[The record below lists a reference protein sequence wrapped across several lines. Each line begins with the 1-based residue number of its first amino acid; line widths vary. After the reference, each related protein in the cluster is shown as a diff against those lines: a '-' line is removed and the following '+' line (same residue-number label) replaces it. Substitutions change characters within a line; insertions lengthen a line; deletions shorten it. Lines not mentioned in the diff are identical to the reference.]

1 MKNLISKH
9 SLFILLITFNILF
22 AVFFGSDFGDSADE
36 NTRYNFA
43 LESIARYSN
52 LEPNPRIGDKGP
64 IYFVLAK
71 IGGDLIRL
79 INPSLSNIQAWHYSH
94 FLSFILATIAFYS
107 ICLHFLSPQLAFVT
121 SALFNTQPLL
131 FGHAFINP
139 KDIPFMSLFLLTISS
154 GLMMVNKLKD
164 KNNNNHKSDFFPAL
178 SRSIRQ
184 DWLNL
189 KLIPK
194 IFYFLSNLINLF
206 VIVLLTIFA
215 DQVQLIIQTM
225 INKLND
231 GWVYN
236 IINRLAQT
244 LFNGDIR
251 NGISI
256 QNTKTVYPYLMIFLI
271 IIVLLFILGLSIHY
285 FPKSIGT
292 LSGFSSRNELR
303 SDLSI
308 ILRNKWIYLSGLIL
322 GISITNRSLGLAAG
336 LYILIYIWVKD
347 RSKFIPTAT
356 IYLGISLLVV
366 YLSWPGLWGNPVIG
380 IFKSFLGVSTFSWG
394 GKVLFFGETLS
405 PNNLP
410 AMYIPTLMSIQ
421 LTIPAL
427 ILFFVGVTVSLVKRY
442 RNELDKT
449 LFFIVATWL
458 FLPLMMIFIVKPSI
472 YDNFRHFLFLTPPVF
487 LFAGLGI
494 KYIYSAINKKII
506 SFLLTFAILLPG
518 IIGII
523 NLHPYQYIYYNSF
536 IGGVEGAF
544 RKFETDYWY
553 TSYYESTKYINE
565 VSSKNDTILVY
576 GSWQIVDYYAREDLT
591 IIKYNKDDEQTQFE
605 ESDYAIISTRGNKDL
620 SLYPDEQ
627 TIFTIEKSGA
637 TLAVVRKLK

>member
-1 MKNLISKH
+1 MKKLISKH

-107 ICLHFLSPQLAFVT
+107 ICLHFLSPQIAFIT

-164 KNNNNHKSDFFPAL
+164 NNKNNNGSDFFPVL

-189 KLIPK
+189 KQFPKLI
-194 IFYFLSNLINLF
+194 YFLSTSINLI
-206 VIVLLTIFA
+206 IILLLNIFA
-215 DQVQLIIQTM
+215 EQVQLKIQSM
-225 INKLND
+225 INKLNV

-236 IINRLAQT
+236 IINSLAQT

-271 IIVLLFILGLSIHY
+271 IIVLLFFLGLSISY
-285 FPKSIGT
+285 FPKSIGF
-292 LSGFSSRNELR
+292 LSGFSSRKDLR
-303 SDLSI
+303 TDFSI
-308 ILRNKWIYLSGLIL
+308 ILRNKWVYLSSLIL

-336 LYILIYIWVKD
+336 LFILFYLWIKD
-347 RSKFIPTAT
+347 RSKFISTSI

-366 YLSWPGLWGNPVIG
+366 YSSWPGLWGNPIIG
-380 IFKSFLGVSTFSWG
+380 VFKSFLGVSTFSWG

-421 LTIPAL
+421 FTIPAL
-427 ILFFVGVTVSLVKRY
+427 ILFLVGVTVSLVKRY

-449 LFFIVATWL
+449 LFFIIATWL
-458 FLPLMMIFIVKPSI
+458 FLPLIMIFIVKPSI

-494 KYIYSAINKKII
+494 KYIFSKINNKII
-506 SFLLTFAILLPG
+506 SFLFTFAILLPG
-518 IIGII
+518 IVGII
-523 NLHPYQYIYYNSF
+523 DLHPYQYIYYNNL

-544 RKFETDYWY
+544 RRFETDYWY
-553 TSYYESTKYINE
+553 TSYYESTKYINQ

-591 IIKYNKDDEQTQFE
+591 IIKYSKDDEETQFE

-620 SLYPDEQ
+620 YLLPDEQ
-627 TIFTIEKSGA
+627 TIFTIEESGA

>member
-1 MKNLISKH
+1 MKNLTSKH

-154 GLMMVNKLKD
+154 GLIMVNKLKD
-164 KNNNNHKSDFFPAL
+164 KNNHGSDLFPAL

-189 KLIPK
+189 KQIPK

-215 DQVQLIIQTM
+215 DQVQLKIQSM

-231 GWVYN
+231 GWVYKF
-236 IINRLAQT
+236 INSLAQT

-271 IIVLLFILGLSIHY
+271 IIVLLYILGLSIYY

-292 LSGFSSRNELR
+292 LSGFSSRKELR
-303 SDLSI
+303 NDFSI
-308 ILRNKWIYLSGLIL
+308 ILRNKWVYLSGLIL

-336 LYILIYIWVKD
+336 LFILFYLWVKN
-347 RSKFIPTAT
+347 RSKFISTSI

-366 YLSWPGLWGNPVIG
+366 YLSWPGLWGNPIIG

-427 ILFFVGVTVSLVKRY
+427 ILFFVGVTISLVKRY

-449 LFFIVATWL
+449 LFFIIATWL

-518 IIGII
+518 ILGII
-523 NLHPYQYIYYNSF
+523 NLHPYQYIYYNSL

-553 TSYYESTKYINE
+553 TSYYESTKFINE

-576 GSWQIVDYYAREDLT
+576 GSWQIVDYYAREDLNV
-591 IIKYNKDDEQTQFE
+591 IKYNKDDEQTQFE

-627 TIFTIEKSGA
+627 TIFTVKKSGA
-637 TLAVVRKLK
+637 TLAVVKKFK

>member
-1 MKNLISKH
+1 MKKLISKH

-107 ICLHFLSPQLAFVT
+107 ICLHFLSPQIAFIT

-164 KNNNNHKSDFFPAL
+164 NNKNNNGSDFFPVL

-189 KLIPK
+189 KQFPKLI
-194 IFYFLSNLINLF
+194 YFLSTLINL
-206 VIVLLTIFA
+206 IIILLLNIFA
-215 DQVQLIIQTM
+215 EQVQLKIQSM
-225 INKLND
+225 INKLNV

-236 IINRLAQT
+236 IINSLAQT

-271 IIVLLFILGLSIHY
+271 IIVLLFILGLSISY
-285 FPKSIGT
+285 FPKSIGF
-292 LSGFSSRNELR
+292 LSGFSSRKDLR
-303 SDLSI
+303 TDFSI
-308 ILRNKWIYLSGLIL
+308 ILRNKWVYLSGLIL

-336 LYILIYIWVKD
+336 LYILFYLWVKD
-347 RSKFIPTAT
+347 RSKFISTSIT
-356 IYLGISLLVV
+356 YLGISLLVV
-366 YLSWPGLWGNPVIG
+366 YLSWPGLWGNPIIG
-380 IFKSFLGVSTFSWG
+380 VFKSFLGVSTFSWG

-421 LTIPAL
+421 FTIPAL
-427 ILFFVGVTVSLVKRY
+427 ILFLVGVTVSLVKRY

-449 LFFIVATWL
+449 LFFIIATWL
-458 FLPLMMIFIVKPSI
+458 FLPLIMIFIVKPSI

-494 KYIYSAINKKII
+494 KYIFSKINNKII
-506 SFLLTFAILLPG
+506 SFLFTFAILLPG
-518 IIGII
+518 IVGII
-523 NLHPYQYIYYNSF
+523 DLHPYQYIYYNSL

-544 RKFETDYWY
+544 RRFETDYWY
-553 TSYYESTKYINE
+553 TSYYESTKYINQ

-591 IIKYNKDDEQTQFE
+591 IIKYSKDDEETQFE

-620 SLYPDEQ
+620 YLLPDEQ
-627 TIFTIEKSGA
+627 TIFTIEESGA

>member
-64 IYFVLAK
+64 IYFVMAK
-71 IGGDLIRL
+71 IGGDIIRL

-107 ICLHFLSPQLAFVT
+107 ICLHFLSPQIAFVT

-164 KNNNNHKSDFFPAL
+164 NNKNNSGSDFFPAL

-189 KLIPK
+189 KQIPK
-194 IFYFLSNLINLF
+194 TFYFLSTIINLF
-206 VIVLLTIFA
+206 VILLLSIFA
-215 DQVQLIIQTM
+215 EQVQLKIQST

-251 NGISI
+251 NGISL

-271 IIVLLFILGLSIHY
+271 IIVILFILGLSTNY
-285 FPKSIGT
+285 FPKSIGF
-292 LSGFSSRNELR
+292 LSGFSSRKELGT
-303 SDLSI
+303 DFSI
-308 ILRNKWIYLSGLIL
+308 ILRNKWVYLSGLIL

-336 LYILIYIWVKD
+336 LYILFYLWVKD
-347 RSKFIPTAT
+347 RSKFISTSI
-356 IYLGISLLVV
+356 IYLGLSLFVV
-366 YLSWPGLWGNPVIG
+366 YLSWPGLWGNPIIG

-410 AMYIPTLMSIQ
+410 AIYIPTLMSIQ

-427 ILFFVGVTVSLVKRY
+427 ILFFVGVTVFLVKRY

-449 LFFIVATWL
+449 LFFIIATWL
-458 FLPLMMIFIVKPSI
+458 FLPLFMIFLVKPSI

-494 KYIYSAINKKII
+494 KYIFSTINKKIM

-553 TSYYESTKYINE
+553 TSYFESTKYINQ

-591 IIKYNKDDEQTQFE
+591 IIGYSKDDEETQFK

-620 SLYPDEQ
+620 YLLPDEQ
-627 TIFTIEKSGA
+627 TIFTIEESGA
-637 TLAVVRKLK
+637 TLVVVRKLK

>member
-154 GLMMVNKLKD
+154 GLIMVNKLKD
-164 KNNNNHKSDFFPAL
+164 KNNHGSDFFPAL

-189 KLIPK
+189 KQIPK

-215 DQVQLIIQTM
+215 DQVQLKIQSM

-271 IIVLLFILGLSIHY
+271 IIVLLYILGLSIYY

-292 LSGFSSRNELR
+292 LSGFSSRKELR
-303 SDLSI
+303 SDFSI
-308 ILRNKWIYLSGLIL
+308 ILRNKWVYLSGLIL

-336 LYILIYIWVKD
+336 LYILFYLWVKN
-347 RSKFIPTAT
+347 RSKFISTSI

-366 YLSWPGLWGNPVIG
+366 YLSWPGLWGNPIIG

-494 KYIYSAINKKII
+494 KYIFSKINNKLI

-518 IIGII
+518 IVGII
-523 NLHPYQYIYYNSF
+523 NLHPYQYIYYNSL

-544 RKFETDYWY
+544 RRFETDYWY
-553 TSYYESTKYINE
+553 TSYYESTKYINQ

-591 IIKYNKDDEQTQFE
+591 IIKYNKDDEETQFE

-620 SLYPDEQ
+620 YLLPDEQ
-627 TIFTIEKSGA
+627 TIFTIEESGA

>member
-64 IYFVLAK
+64 IYFVMAK

-154 GLMMVNKLKD
+154 GLMMVNKLKGTN
-164 KNNNNHKSDFFPAL
+164 KNNNGSDFFPLL

-189 KLIPK
+189 KQIPK
-194 IFYFLSNLINLF
+194 ILYFLSTLINLF
-206 VIVLLTIFA
+206 IILLLNIFA
-215 DQVQLIIQTM
+215 EQVQLKIQSM
-225 INKLND
+225 INNLND

-244 LFNGDIR
+244 LFNGNIR

-256 QNTKTVYPYLMIFLI
+256 QNTKTVYPYLLIFLI
-271 IIVLLFILGLSIHY
+271 IIILLFILGLSINY
-285 FPKSIGT
+285 FPKSIGF
-292 LSGFSSRNELR
+292 LSGFSTRKDLR
-303 SDLSI
+303 TDFSI
-308 ILRNKWIYLSGLIL
+308 ILRNKWVYLSGLIL

-336 LYILIYIWVKD
+336 LFILFYLWVKD
-347 RSKFIPTAT
+347 RSKFISTSI
-356 IYLGISLLVV
+356 IYLSISLLVV
-366 YLSWPGLWGNPVIG
+366 YLSWPGLWGNPIIG
-380 IFKSFLGVSTFSWG
+380 IFKSLLGVSTFSWG

-449 LFFIVATWL
+449 LFFIIATWL
-458 FLPLMMIFIVKPSI
+458 FLPLILIFIVKPSI
-472 YDNFRHFLFLTPPVF
+472 YDNFRHFLFLTPPIF

-494 KYIYSAINKKII
+494 KYIFSKINNKII
-506 SFLLTFAILLPG
+506 SFLLTSAILLPG
-518 IIGII
+518 IVGII
-523 NLHPYQYIYYNSF
+523 NLHPYQYIYYNSL

-553 TSYYESTKYINE
+553 TSYYESTKYINQ

-591 IIKYNKDDEQTQFE
+591 IIKYSKDDEETQFE

-620 SLYPDEQ
+620 YLLPDEQ
-627 TIFTIEKSGA
+627 TVFTIEESGA

>member
-1 MKNLISKH
+1 MKNLVSKH

-154 GLMMVNKLKD
+154 GLIMVNKLKD
-164 KNNNNHKSDFFPAL
+164 KNNHRSDFFPAL

-189 KLIPK
+189 KQISK

-215 DQVQLIIQTM
+215 NQVQLRIQSM

-244 LFNGDIR
+244 LFNGNIR

-256 QNTKTVYPYLMIFLI
+256 QNTKTVYPYLLIFLI
-271 IIVLLFILGLSIHY
+271 IIVLLFLLGVSIIY
-285 FPKSIGT
+285 FPKSVGF
-292 LSGFSSRNELR
+292 LSGFSSRKELR
-303 SDLSI
+303 SDFPI
-308 ILRNKWIYLSGLIL
+308 ILRNKWVYLSGLIL

-336 LYILIYIWVKD
+336 LYILFYLWVKD
-347 RSKFIPTAT
+347 RSKFISTSI

-366 YLSWPGLWGNPVIG
+366 YLSWPGLWGNPIIG

-427 ILFFVGVTVSLVKRY
+427 ILSFVGVTVSLVKRY

-458 FLPLMMIFIVKPSI
+458 FLPLLMIFIVKPSI

-494 KYIYSAINKKII
+494 KYIYSTINKKII

-518 IIGII
+518 ILGII
-523 NLHPYQYIYYNSF
+523 NLHPYQYIYYNSLV
-536 IGGVEGAF
+536 GGVEGAF

-553 TSYYESTKYINE
+553 TSYFESTKYINE

-576 GSWQIVDYYAREDLT
+576 GSWQIVDYYAREDLNV
-591 IIKYNKDDEQTQFE
+591 IKYNKDDEQTQFE

-620 SLYPDEQ
+620 SLYPDEN
-627 TIFTIEKSGA
+627 TIFTVEKSGA
-637 TLAVVRKLK
+637 TLAVVREFK

>member
-1 MKNLISKH
+1 MKNLTSKH

-71 IGGDLIRL
+71 IGGDLIHL

-154 GLMMVNKLKD
+154 GLIMVNKLKD
-164 KNNNNHKSDFFPAL
+164 KNNHGSDFFPAL

-189 KLIPK
+189 KQIPK

-215 DQVQLIIQTM
+215 DQVQLKIQSM

-231 GWVYN
+231 GWVYKF
-236 IINRLAQT
+236 INSLAQT

-271 IIVLLFILGLSIHY
+271 IIVLLYILGLSIYY

-292 LSGFSSRNELR
+292 LSGFSSRKELR
-303 SDLSI
+303 NDFSI
-308 ILRNKWIYLSGLIL
+308 ILRNKWVYLSGLIL
-322 GISITNRSLGLAAG
+322 GISITNRSLGLAGG
-336 LYILIYIWVKD
+336 LFILFYLWVKS
-347 RSKFIPTAT
+347 RSKFISTSI

-366 YLSWPGLWGNPVIG
+366 YLSWPGLWGNPIIG

-427 ILFFVGVTVSLVKRY
+427 ILFFVGVTISLVKRY

-449 LFFIVATWL
+449 LFFIIATWL

-523 NLHPYQYIYYNSF
+523 NLHPYQYIYYNSL

-576 GSWQIVDYYAREDLT
+576 GSWQIVDYYAREDLNV
-591 IIKYNKDDEQTQFE
+591 IKYNKDAEQTQFE

-627 TIFTIEKSGA
+627 TIFTVKKSGA
-637 TLAVVRKLK
+637 TLAVVKKFK